1 MNRSRTTTRLWTFL
15 ASRMLALV
23 LAGPLPVSLVA
34 ATMTCGVAL
43 ATPAW
48 ADPLFFSTGTPDGL
62 LGALSQPPSSGTLE
76 TETADD
82 FILTET
88 TSIAQATITGLIPS
102 GTPLANIRNVEVE
115 VYHVFPKDSADPP
128 SGNVPLRVNSPAD
141 VEIDTATRDG
151 SLGTLGFSA
160 SPLNPS
166 FSVLNTVVNGIN
178 KVPSNVTRGE
188 GPASGELVQITITFT
203 PPILLPADHYFF
215 RPEVLVTGSDFL
227 YLSAPRPI
235 VTPGTP
241 FVGDLQAWIRN
252 SDLAPD
258 WLRIGTDI
266 IGGTPARTFSMT
278 FSLTG
283 ETIPDAGTPGRAN
296 CHGKSVSAL
305 AHQFGSLHAAAA
317 ALGFSS
323 VGALQDAFKT
333 FCEQ

>member
-23 LAGPLPVSLVA
+23 LAGPLLVSLVA
-34 ATMTCGVAL
+34 ATVTAGVAL

>member
-1 MNRSRTTTRLWTFL
+1 
-15 ASRMLALV
+15 MLALV
-23 LAGPLPVSLVA
+23 LAGPLLVSLVA
-34 ATMTCGVAL
+34 ATVTAGVAL

-215 RPEVLVTGSDFL
+215 RPEVLVTGGDFL

>member
-1 MNRSRTTTRLWTFL
+1 MNRSRTTTRWWTFL

-23 LAGPLPVSLVA
+23 LAGPLLVSLVA

-215 RPEVLVTGSDFL
+215 RPEVLVTGGDFL

>member
-1 MNRSRTTTRLWTFL
+1 MNRSRTMTKSRTSFATRV
-15 ASRMLALV
+15 LALV
-23 LAGPLPVSLVA
+23 LAGPLLVSLVA
-34 ATMTCGVAL
+34 ATVTAGVGL

-48 ADPLFFSTGTPDGL
+48 ADPFFFSTGTSDGR

-215 RPEVLVTGSDFL
+215 RPEVLVTGGDFL

-317 ALGFSS
+317 ALGFPS